1 MLRKGQRINE
11 ANIASHPCFIFLSR
25 EQRSK
30 GQAGYSVVV

>member
-1 MLRKGQRINE
+1 MLRKGQRIDKV
-11 ANIASHPCFIFLSR
+11 NIARHPCFTLLSR